1 MERLSSIDVCMP
13 VQAKTGGVF
22 MQLLIALVMITT
34 VQGLVDM
41 EEFISDLDLP
51 VPTVHVQGV
60 VGKKASLP
68 CDTQPLSSDDQVA
81 MVLWFKESDGEPLY
95 SYDVRG
101 RALTQ
106 PKLWSSPS
114 GFGSRA
120 YFRAAAIPAT
130 LLLDNVFT
138 TDAGVYRCRVDFK
151 NSPTRNLR
159 LNFTV
164 ITPPNR
170 PVIIDAKTRD
180 QTRLLEP
187 YDEGDTLELICEVH
201 GGNPRPRLTWYLEN
215 TVIDDSFE
223 QQTDGVTV
231 NTLTFPS
238 IGRQH
243 LNARLICQA
252 SNTNLAPPQTK
263 LLILEI
269 NLRPLTVQIL
279 NKSRQLSADRS
290 YEVEC
295 KTTGSRPE
303 AQMTWW
309 KGSRPLRR
317 NSKTFSDTNSTVSI
331 LNFIPETEDHE
342 KNLICRAENPR
353 LSNAVIEDFWKLN
366 VHYVPIV
373 TLKIGSTLNP
383 NVIKEG
389 EDVYF
394 ECNIKANPKVTRLT
408 WYKGTKEIQQIAS
421 SGVIIS
427 DQTLILQGVNRSS
440 SGDYSCLAYNNEG
453 SATSNSVTL
462 QVRYAPVCKQSNEGD
477 VYGALKHETI
487 ELPCRVD
494 SSPTPTAFS
503 WILSNSAGQS
513 ELQPSLFTNYNYS
526 STLRY
531 TPKSNMDYG
540 TISCY
545 AVNAAGR
552 QEVPCI
558 FKIVI
563 ADRPSPLQNCS
574 IVNQSSNSLA
584 VECYEGFDGGL
595 PQTFFM
601 EVLELPSL
609 VVRANVSSNYTSSF
623 EVLGIDSRVSYV
635 LNLYAGN
642 AKGRSEVVKLYTIA
656 LRPPDKYTGTSN
668 TVSISPMLLAL
679 LTTAGFLCAAVCG
692 VIAALYKRH
701 VARHHKHPPSTNALY
716 SEDSLDSFPRRDKDD
731 VTYSASP
738 KVDYSSQYE
747 LKEESGDFEETDP
760 DIVPFHYD
768 KKPMDEYIKSS
779 FEESDPTR
787 IYNEQ
792 SLSCTNAGLVNRGV
806 IARSADIA
814 AARLRPEIVTTSRRV
829 KESCI

>member
-1 MERLSSIDVCMP
+1 MSKIGIGSRIVLGRTII
-13 VQAKTGGVF
+13 
-22 MQLLIALVMITT
+22 LLFTTLYIVMY
-34 VQGLVDM
+34 DK
-41 EEFISDLDLP
+41 

-60 VGKKASLP
+60 AGKKASLP

-101 RALTQ
+101 RALSQ

-120 YFRAAAIPAT
+120 FFRAAAIPAT

-138 TDAGVYRCRVDFK
+138 SDAGVYRCRVDFK

-170 PVIIDAKTRD
+170 PVILDAKTRD

-187 YDEGDTLELICEVH
+187 YDEGDTLELICEVQ
-201 GGNPRPRLTWYLEN
+201 GGEPRPRLTWYLEN

-223 QQTDGVTV
+223 QQSDGITV

-279 NKSRQLSADRS
+279 SKTRQLSADRS
-290 YEVEC
+290 YEIEC
-295 KTTGSRPE
+295 KSTGSRPE

-309 KGSRPLRR
+309 KGTRPLRR
-317 NSKTFSDTNSTVSI
+317 NAKTFSDTNSTLSV
-331 LNFIPETEDHE
+331 LNFIPEAEDHE
-342 KNLICRAENPR
+342 KNLICRADNPR
-353 LSNAVIEDFWKLN
+353 LHNAVIEDFWKLN

-373 TLKIGSTLNP
+373 TLKMGSTLNP
-383 NVIKEG
+383 GHIKEG

-394 ECNIKANPKVTRLT
+394 ECHVKANPKATRLS
-408 WYKGTKEIQQIAS
+408 WYKGAKEIQQNAS
-421 SGVIIS
+421 TGVIFS
-427 DQTLILQGVNRSS
+427 DQSLVLQGVNRSS
-440 SGDYSCLAYNNEG
+440 SGDYSCLAHNSEG

-462 QVRYAPVCKQSNEGD
+462 QVRYAPLCKILIEDD
-477 VYGALKHETI
+477 VYGALKRETI
-487 ELPCRVD
+487 ELLCSVD
-494 SSPTPTAFS
+494 SSPPPSAFT
-503 WILSNSAGQS
+503 WILNSSVGQT
-513 ELQPSLFTNYNYS
+513 ELRPSQYTNYNYT

-531 TPKSNMDYG
+531 TPMSNMDYG
-540 TISCY
+540 TIFCF
-545 AVNAAGR
+545 AINAAGR
-552 QEVPCI
+552 QEVPCVY
-558 FKIVI
+558 KIVA

-574 IVNQSSNSLA
+574 IVNQSTNSLA
-584 VECYEGFDGGL
+584 VECIEGFDGGL
-595 PQTFFM
+595 PQIFYM

-609 VVRANVSSNYTSSF
+609 VVRANISSNFTPSF
-623 EVLGIDSRVSYV
+623 ELLGIDSRVSYMV
-635 LNLYAGN
+635 NLYSSN
-642 AKGRSEVVKLYTIA
+642 AKGRSEMVTLYTIA
-656 LRPPDKYTGTSN
+656 LRPPDKFTGTSN
-668 TVSISPMLLAL
+668 SISLSPMLLSL
-679 LTTAGFLCAAVCG
+679 LTTAAFLSAAVCG
-692 VIAALYKRH
+692 VIAALYRRH

-716 SEDSLDSFPRRDKDD
+716 SEDSVDSFPRRDKIED

-747 LKEESGDFEETDP
+747 LKMDTGELEETDP
-760 DIVPFHYD
+760 DIIPFHYE
-768 KKPMDEYIKSS
+768 KKPMDEYSKPP
-779 FEESDPTR
+779 FQENDPMR
-787 IYNEQ
+787 IYKEH
-792 SLSCTNAGLVNRGV
+792 SLSSTNVAFVNRGV
-806 IARSADIA
+806 NARSADIA
-814 AARLRPEIVTTSRRV
+814 ASRLRPEVVTASRRV